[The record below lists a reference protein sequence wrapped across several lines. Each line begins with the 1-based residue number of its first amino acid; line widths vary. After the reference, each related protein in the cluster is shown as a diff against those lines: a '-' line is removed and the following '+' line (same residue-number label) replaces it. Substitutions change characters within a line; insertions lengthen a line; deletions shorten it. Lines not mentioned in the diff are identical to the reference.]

1 MSVEDKAKL
10 LADIAALD
18 ENKKAFITGVVAGL
32 SMQQETAKAQEAKR
46 HDE

>member
-10 LADIAALD
+10 LAEIAALD

-32 SMQQETAKAQEAKR
+32 SMQKQDAEKKTEA
-46 HDE
+46 